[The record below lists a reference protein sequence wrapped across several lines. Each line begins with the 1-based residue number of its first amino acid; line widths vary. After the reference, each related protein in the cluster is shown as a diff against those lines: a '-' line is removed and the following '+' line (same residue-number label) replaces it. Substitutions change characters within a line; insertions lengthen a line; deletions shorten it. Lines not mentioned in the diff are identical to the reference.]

1 MLKINYGFYNKNVQ
15 KLMPTN
21 KHQILRYQTLDR
33 CFRNT
38 ARKYFIDDLIEACQ
52 QAIYNFTGKAEGVQ
66 RRQIYDD
73 IVFMQ
78 SADGYNAPIEKHKV
92 GKRVYYFYTDP
103 NFTIN
108 NQPLTESE
116 ALELKETLITLNRF
130 KGLPQFEWIESM
142 TTRLEASFQFGTEA
156 NQIIEFDQN
165 EFLKGKE
172 YIKELYHAITNKTP
186 LNITYKSF
194 ASNSNMEFEFHPYY
208 LKQYNNRWFVFGKNP
223 NFDNITN
230 LALDR
235 IQDIQQANTQFIA
248 TNIDFKEY
256 FEDIIGVTFND
267 QLSPSKIVLRIDE
280 SLWPYIETKPL
291 HGSQKVVNKTNAFT
305 DIMLELIPNYELEAL
320 ILQHGEKIQV
330 LQPTELKDKVYNRV
344 EQLLKKYNCA
354 D

>member
-1 MLKINYGFYNKNVQ
+1 MPSNKNA
-15 KLMPTN
+15 
-21 KHQILRYQTLDR
+21 IIRYQTLDR
-33 CFRNT
+33 CFRNPG
-38 ARKYFIDDLIEACQ
+38 RKYYIEDLVEACNE
-52 QAIYNFTGKAEGVQ
+52 ALLDFNPDNTGIKK
-66 RRQIYDD
+66 RQIYDD
-73 IVFMQ
+73 ILFMRD
-78 SADGYNAPIEKHKV
+78 SKGYNAPIEEYKDGRKV
-92 GKRVYYFYTDP
+92 YRRYSDL

-108 NQPLTESE
+108 NQPLNESE

-142 TTRLEASFQFGTEA
+142 TTRLEASFQFGMDA

-165 EFLKGKE
+165 EFLKGKD

-186 LNITYKSF
+186 LLIIYKSF
-194 ASNSNMEFEFHPYY
+194 KTDHETTFELHPYY

-223 NFDNITN
+223 AFNNITN

-235 IQDIQQANTQFIA
+235 IQEIEQANIDFIE

-256 FEDIIGVTFND
+256 FEDIIGVSFNED
-267 QLSPSKIVLRIDE
+267 LKPYKIELRIEE

-291 HGSQKVVNKTNAFT
+291 HGSQKVINKTKDYT
-305 DIMLELIPNYELEAL
+305 DIILELIPNYELEAL

-330 LQPTELKDKVYNRV
+330 LEPTELKTKIYNRI
-344 EQLLKKYNCA
+344 EKLLKKYNCA

>member
-1 MLKINYGFYNKNVQ
+1 
-15 KLMPTN
+15 MPNT
-21 KHQILRYQTLDR
+21 KHAIIRYQALDK
-33 CFRNT
+33 CFRNKSK
-38 ARKYFIDDLIEACQ
+38 RYFINDLVNVCQSAIE
-52 QAIYNFTGKAEGVQ
+52 NFTGNAEGVQ
-66 RRQIYDD
+66 KRQLYDD
-73 IVFMQ
+73 IAFMM
-78 SADGYNAPIEKHKV
+78 SENGYNAPIEKDKM
-92 GKRVYYFYTDP
+92 GRKVYYYYSDV
-103 NFTIN
+103 NFSIN

-194 ASNSNMEFEFHPYY
+194 ASNSNMVFELHPYY

-235 IQDIQQANTQFIA
+235 IQDIQQANTPFIT

-256 FEDIIGVTFND
+256 FEDIIGVTFNN

-330 LQPTELKDKVYNRV
+330 LQPIELKDKIYSRV
-344 EQLLKKYNCA
+344 EQLIKKYNCA
-354 D
+354 E